1 MTTNRIVGWL
11 LDSPV
16 SRFINSEPWAWP
28 CLEIAHFFSLCV
40 LFGSLAVIDLRLAGF
55 GPPVADRVGQL
66 LVRTALVAFGVN
78 ALTGAL
84 FFTANAP
91 KYIDNPAFELK
102 LVLIGLAGL
111 NAALYHWRF
120 RPLLTE
126 DRVTV
131 LAQLSG
137 VASILLWS
145 SVIVCGRM
153 ITFFAR

>member
-1 MTTNRIVGWL
+1 MTTNRIVDWL

-16 SRFINSEPWAWP
+16 SQFINSESWAWP
-28 CLEIAHFFSLCV
+28 CLEITHFFSLCV

-55 GPPVADRVGQL
+55 GPPVSDRVGGI
-66 LVRTALVAFGVN
+66 LVRAAFLAFGIN

-111 NAALYHWRF
+111 NALLYHWRF
-120 RPLLTE
+120 RPLLAEERT
-126 DRVTV
+126 TQI
-131 LAQLSG
+131 ACLSG

-145 SVIVCGRM
+145 GVIVCGRM

>member
-1 MTTNRIVGWL
+1 M
-11 LDSPV
+11 
-16 SRFINSEPWAWP
+16 
-28 CLEIAHFFSLCV
+28 
-40 LFGSLAVIDLRLAGF
+40 
-55 GPPVADRVGQL
+55 
-66 LVRTALVAFGVN
+66 LVRTAIAAFAVN
-78 ALTGAL
+78 ALSGGL

-120 RPLLTE
+120 RPVLAAARTPA
-126 DRVTV
+126 

-137 VASILLWS
+137 LASILLWS
-145 SVIVCGRM
+145 GVIVCGRM

>member
-1 MTTNRIVGWL
+1 MTTHRIVSWL

-40 LFGSLAVIDLRLAGF
+40 LFGALAVIDLRLAGF
-55 GPPVADRVGQL
+55 GPPLSDRVGRL
-66 LVRTALVAFGVN
+66 LVRAALLAFGIN
-78 ALTGAL
+78 ALTGAA

-120 RPLLTE
+120 RPLLIE
-126 DRVTV
+126 DRMPA

-137 VASILLWS
+137 VASIVLWCG
-145 SVIVCGRM
+145 VIVCGRM
-153 ITFFAR
+153 ITFFAQ